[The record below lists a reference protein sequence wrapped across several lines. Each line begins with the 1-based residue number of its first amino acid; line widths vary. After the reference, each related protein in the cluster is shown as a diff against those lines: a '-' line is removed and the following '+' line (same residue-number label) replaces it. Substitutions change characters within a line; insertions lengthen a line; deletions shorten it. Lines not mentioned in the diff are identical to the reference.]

1 MGGGKKPGF
10 LEKPGFWGAGTTYL
24 EMALKRNNV
33 HGAIAFQLLYT
44 ERAIGPILNSQF
56 YKQVATKTSPARFEF
71 PIAKAQYLL
80 NRAAEP
86 GEGGDKRKFWRE
98 VMGFDSLE
106 AIREAILAAVT
117 IDMLQPQSQNA
128 QGELYRAYIQ
138 LTGPSGL
145 SRRIRTV
152 WIVLFNEDVAR
163 FVTAVP
169 DRLGGLQ

>member
-1 MGGGKKPGF
+1 M
-10 LEKPGFWGAGTTYL
+10 
-24 EMALKRNNV
+24 
-33 HGAIAFQLLYT
+33 
-44 ERAIGPILNSQF
+44 
-56 YKQVATKTSPARFEF
+56 TSPASFEF

-98 VMGFDSLE
+98 VMGYESPE
-106 AIREAILAAVT
+106 AIREAILAAVSLD
-117 IDMLQPQSQNA
+117 ILQPQSQNA

-138 LTGPSGL
+138 LTGTSGL

-152 WIVLFNEDVAR
+152 WIVLFNEDVAQ